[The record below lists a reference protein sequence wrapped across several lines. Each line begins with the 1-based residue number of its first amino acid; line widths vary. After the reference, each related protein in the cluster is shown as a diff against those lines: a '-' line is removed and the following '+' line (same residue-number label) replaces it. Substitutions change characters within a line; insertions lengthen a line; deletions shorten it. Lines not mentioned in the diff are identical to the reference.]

1 MIALRPWKEETF
13 LLRKYILEGGDG
25 NLGFE
30 RAPTD
35 QGFHILEGRD
45 GNLCLERAP
54 TDREFQTRRHEIA
67 HGGNVLLDCQ
77 VLASLQNDRSN
88 KLWFSEQNFEKM
100 YGRPYNRLCQL
111 VRRAS
116 PTVIKLYDIRANVR
130 ILDRWTMPKTENM
143 QARAKD
149 IGKLCSQSIG
159 RWEEWIQGREGPAPE
174 MEIAARAAQDSYDRG
189 QW

>member
-1 MIALRPWKEETF
+1 MCSWIVKSWLAYRMTEVISCGSANK
-13 LLRKYILEGGDG
+13 IL
-25 NLGFE
+25 
-30 RAPTD
+30 
-35 QGFHILEGRD
+35 
-45 GNLCLERAP
+45 
-54 TDREFQTRRHEIA
+54 
-67 HGGNVLLDCQ
+67 
-77 VLASLQNDRSN
+77 
-88 KLWFSEQNFEKM
+88 KKM

-116 PTVIKLYDIRANVR
+116 PAVIKLYDIRANVR

-159 RWEEWIQGREGPAPE
+159 RWEEWIQEREGPAPE